1 MVWKNNKVGQE
12 DSERRG
18 QGQNRKNGRHHE
30 ILKRV
35 EGRLHREDDLNKEKK
50 EVMYELLG
58 NPQEEVAN
66 RKQPKAGNFRGIR
79 LKSGRG
85 EGRE

>member
-1 MVWKNNKVGQE
+1 M
-12 DSERRG
+12 
-18 QGQNRKNGRHHE
+18 
-30 ILKRV
+30 
-35 EGRLHREDDLNKEKK
+35 NKEKK

-66 RKQPKAGNFRGIR
+66 RKQTKAGNFRGIR

>member
-1 MVWKNNKVGQE
+1 
-12 DSERRG
+12 
-18 QGQNRKNGRHHE
+18 
-30 ILKRV
+30 
-35 EGRLHREDDLNKEKK
+35 
-50 EVMYELLG
+50 MYELLG

-85 EGRE
+85 EGREWVTGGINRGEIVVPVMEGIVLDCRKDCLQPWVRCRTIKAFGAKQYQI